1 MFIDFLTFSLRKYYF
16 MLNLYREN
24 EHQLALRFMGGLSS
38 RSHTLIR
45 ITYVVWLFGMTNAPP
60 LIMKEK
66 VYN

>member
-1 MFIDFLTFSLRKYYF
+1 

-24 EHQLALRFMGGLSS
+24 EHQLALRFMGGWSS

-45 ITYVVWLFGMTNAPP
+45 MWLFGMTNAPP